1 MSTTRIELNLSDKE
15 IDQLRQIVDWLPLAR
30 YATLICAIMAQLPLT
45 ESAAGTPSS
54 ADADPRTL
62 TPSGSA
68 GGFSLA
74 AFTDSGKERLPDLL
88 AMLARIP
95 HGDSL

>member
-1 MSTTRIELNLSDKE
+1 MKTTRIELELTDHE
-15 IDQLRQIVDWLPLAR
+15 VEQLRQVIDYLPLAR
-30 YATLICAIMAQLPLT
+30 YATLICAVMTQLPLT

-54 ADADPRTL
+54 ADADSQAQIP
-62 TPSGSA
+62 PGPAGS
-68 GGFSLA
+68 FSLA
-74 AFTDSGKERLPDLL
+74 AFTDNGERLPDVL